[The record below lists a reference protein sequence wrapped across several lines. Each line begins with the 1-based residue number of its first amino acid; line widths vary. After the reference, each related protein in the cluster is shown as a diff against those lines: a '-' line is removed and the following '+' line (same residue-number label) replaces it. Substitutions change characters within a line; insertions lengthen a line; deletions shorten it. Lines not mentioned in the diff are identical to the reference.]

1 MSTERRVQMHRQK
14 VNNMKYVFRLQ
25 PLKCFKAMVYL
36 SLAISLFAHSEEQT
50 WKVNLKDADVRAF
63 VSQVADITGYSFVI
77 DPRVKGKVTVVS
89 NASMNQE
96 SVYEMFL
103 AVLGVHGFAA
113 IPGKDVIKI
122 VRQNDAK
129 QSAQNDKFMKKVP
142 SEQIVT
148 RVIQVNNARALE
160 LVPILRPMVAKYG
173 HLAGV
178 AAANALIISDHLANI
193 RRISK
198 IIDELDSPSKYELE
212 VVQLEE
218 AWVGDMVKLLEEL
231 APGEL
236 SKGKGKA
243 AANKFSVV
251 ADQRSNRLILRGD
264 EPFREK
270 MRELISKLDQP
281 SSTGGKTKV
290 VRLKHADAE
299 DLAEMLK
306 GLMGDISSEES
317 KGKGKG
323 KTSEAS
329 VYADESLN
337 ALVLRAEP
345 SVIQELEG
353 VIEQLDVRRAQV
365 LIEAAIVEIS
375 DDNTSNLGIQWAMF
389 DKGAA
394 VPGVLTNF
402 KDAGVTAASVLG
414 ALASGDAAATPS
426 PADGITAAVGK
437 ASDSGVSW
445 GALIQALEGD
455 ASTNVLSTPKVIT
468 MDNQESSI
476 IVGENVPIITG
487 QSTSSGA
494 GTTDPF
500 TTIERQDVGVKL
512 IVTPSISD
520 GDLVRLEIEQE
531 ISGVKKDSAPGAD
544 ITTTKRQIKTNVLA
558 DNGETIVLGGL
569 IRDDV
574 TTSESKVPLLG
585 DIPWL
590 GRLFRS
596 ESSVVNKQNLVVF
609 LRPTILRDK
618 AANRAVT
625 TEQFDELWD
634 LNLSIKV
641 GNGEDP
647 EEVGNLEKPGV
658 ESIYKGMRIK

>member
-1 MSTERRVQMHRQK
+1 MWFSSQLTK
-14 VNNMKYVFRLQ
+14 
-25 PLKCFKAMVYL
+25 FKQYFFVLLFSIFATIA
-36 SLAISLFAHSEEQT
+36 LAEEQT

-63 VSQVADITGYSFVI
+63 VSQIADITGYSFVI

-89 NASMNQE
+89 NVAMNKDA
-96 SVYEMFL
+96 VYEMFL
-103 AVLGVHGFAA
+103 AVLGVHDFAA

-122 VRQNDAK
+122 IRVNDAK
-129 QSAQNDKFMKKVP
+129 QSAQNERFMKKVP

-193 RRISK
+193 QRISK

-231 APGEL
+231 APSEL
-236 SKGKGKA
+236 GGKGKGD
-243 AANKFSVV
+243 ANKFSVV

-264 EPFREK
+264 EAFRDK
-270 MRELISKLDQP
+270 MRELIAKLDQP

-290 VRLKHADAE
+290 IHLKHAEAK
-299 DLAEMLK
+299 DLAELLK
-306 GLMGDISSEES
+306 GLMGDI
-317 KGKGKG
+317 
-323 KTSEAS
+323 TSEGVKGQGQGQKIEAN

-337 ALVLRAEP
+337 ALVVRAEP

-353 VIEQLDVRRAQV
+353 IVDQLDIRRAQV

-375 DDNTSNLGIQWAMF
+375 DENTGSLGIQWAMF
-389 DKGAA
+389 DKGASI
-394 VPGVLTNF
+394 PGALTSF
-402 KDAGVTAASVLG
+402 SSAGLSTANVLG
-414 ALASGDAAATPS
+414 ALIAKDSSSSGSVDASSLAGVGDGLTF
-426 PADGITAAVGK
+426 GVGK
-437 ASDSGVSW
+437 ISDSGVSW
-445 GALIQALEGD
+445 GALVHALEGD
-455 ASTNVLSTPKVIT
+455 SSANVLSTPKVIT
-468 MDNQESSI
+468 MDNQQSSI

-494 GTTDPF
+494 GTADPF

-512 IVTPSISD
+512 IVTPSISE

-531 ISGVKKDSAPGAD
+531 ISSVKGSSVGAD

-569 IRDDV
+569 ISDNV
-574 TTSESKVPLLG
+574 IMTESKVPLLG
-585 DIPWL
+585 DIPWI
-590 GRLFRS
+590 GALFRS
-596 ESSVVNKQNLVVF
+596 EKATVTKQNLIVF
-609 LRPTILRDK
+609 LRPTILRNK
-618 AANRAVT
+618 AATRAVT
-625 TEQFDELWD
+625 VEKFDELWE
-634 LNLSIKV
+634 LNLAIKAD
-641 GNGEDP
+641 NGADT
-647 EEVGNLEKPGV
+647 EELSKQEKP
-658 ESIYKGMRIK
+658 SIDSVYKSMMVK

>member
-1 MSTERRVQMHRQK
+1 MW
-14 VNNMKYVFRLQ
+14 FFLQ
-25 PLKCFKAMVYL
+25 LTKFKR
-36 SLAISLFAHSEEQT
+36 SLAIISLSVFIVSAYAEEQT

-63 VSQVADITGYSFVI
+63 VSQIADITGYSFVI

-89 NASMNQE
+89 NVAMNKDA
-96 SVYEMFL
+96 VYEMFL
-103 AVLGVHGFAA
+103 AVLGVHDFAA

-122 VRQNDAK
+122 IRVNDAK
-129 QSAQNDKFMKKVP
+129 QSAQNERFMKKVP

-178 AAANALIISDHLANI
+178 AAANALIISDHLSNI
-193 RRISK
+193 QRISK

-231 APGEL
+231 APSELGGKNKGE
-236 SKGKGKA
+236 
-243 AANKFSVV
+243 ANKFSVV

-264 EPFREK
+264 EAFREK
-270 MRELISKLDQP
+270 MRELIAKLDQP

-290 VRLKHADAE
+290 LRLKHAEAK
-299 DLAEMLK
+299 DLAELLK
-306 GLMGDISSEES
+306 GLMGDISNEGA
-317 KGKGKG
+317 KGQGQGQKV
-323 KTSEAS
+323 EAS

-337 ALVLRAEP
+337 ALVVRAEP

-353 VIEQLDVRRAQV
+353 IVEQLDIRRAQV

-375 DDNTSNLGIQWAMF
+375 DDNANNLGIQWAMF
-389 DKGAA
+389 DKGSSI
-394 VPGVLTNF
+394 PGALTSFSN
-402 KDAGVTAASVLG
+402 AGLTTASVLG
-414 ALASGDAAATPS
+414 ALISKDNSSDGSIDASGLTGVG
-426 PADGITAAVGK
+426 DGLTFGVGRE
-437 ASDSGVSW
+437 SNSGVSW
-445 GALIQALEGD
+445 GALVQALEGD
-455 ASTNVLSTPKVIT
+455 TSANVLSTPKVIT

-476 IVGENVPIITG
+476 IVGENIPIITG

-494 GTTDPF
+494 GTADPF

-512 IVTPSISD
+512 IVTPSISE

-531 ISGVKKDSAPGAD
+531 ISSVKGSSVGAD

-569 IRDDV
+569 ITDNV
-574 TTSESKVPLLG
+574 IVSESKVPLLG

-590 GRLFRS
+590 GALFRS
-596 ESSVVNKQNLVVF
+596 EKATVAKQNLVVF
-609 LRPTILRDK
+609 LRPTILRNK
-618 AANRAVT
+618 EANRAVT
-625 TEQFDELWD
+625 VEKFDQLWE
-634 LNLSIKV
+634 LNLAIKAE
-641 GNGEDP
+641 NGEDP
-647 EEVGNLEKPGV
+647 EEISAQEKPPID
-658 ESIYKGMRIK
+658 SIYKTMMIK